1 MLSNDVKLLAVYD
14 QLEKKIDTL
23 QLKHGVDGSKGDT
36 GPKGATGPKGT
47 SGTLGISGVK
57 GVKGDKGDKGDKG
70 NHGDQGISVTDATV
84 DLDNHLVLTLSDGK
98 EIDAGDI
105 TGDALGDRYY
115 TSGSKVSITNSTDP
129 NKDFKN
135 PLFTYTDGAL
145 TLITYKTASGD
156 VTATKTLT
164 YSSGVLTQLVEVSPT
179 GTITKI
185 YHYTDG
191 VLVRISQS

>member
-14 QLEKKIDTL
+14 QLEKQIKAL
-23 QLKHGVDGSKGDT
+23 QLKHGVDGT
-36 GPKGATGPKGT
+36 NGAD
-47 SGTLGISGVK
+47 GISIK
-57 GVKGDKGDKGDKG
+57 
-70 NHGDQGISVTDATV
+70 GDQGDRGHDGIGHDGKQGARGADGSNGSDGNDGVSITDASI

-105 TGDALGDRYY
+105 TGDSLGDRYY
-115 TSGSKVSITNSTDP
+115 TSGSKVNITNSTDS